1 MDGSRSKGQY
11 VPIPSPSFAGFW
23 KQDLLLKS
31 SFPNGDS
38 LTDSSPGLDSSF
50 LLAFP
55 GFPSDIFEQELL
67 LTVAGPLRLIPDSL
81 LCFRI
86 CQKCEIVQ
94 KTTFTV

>member
-1 MDGSRSKGQY
+1 MDGSRSEGQY

-55 GFPSDIFEQELL
+55 GFPSDIFEQEHL

-94 KTTFTV
+94 KTTLTV

>member
-1 MDGSRSKGQY
+1 MSLSPPHHSQVSGSRIHFENRAS
-11 VPIPSPSFAGFW
+11 VTVIR
-23 KQDLLLKS
+23 
-31 SFPNGDS
+31 

-94 KTTFTV
+94 KTTPTV